1 MKRSQVLAV
10 CMAVAAFF
18 LPAAHALPPSVMEP
32 YRAYMAAIE
41 ADDLTSAVTH
51 AEAAYRAGVAER
63 VDGDTL
69 AALAENRAQILH
81 DSARYEAAASAWDD
95 LSALAPGHETLA
107 QAASAYLLA
116 GNNAAAAARAQAL
129 LATGRGLSQDLS
141 YLGRYVIAV
150 EAGGAGFAATTG
162 GEAFQ
167 RGRAP
172 DLVQDLMREGV
183 RQLERRDQAAEF
195 TYAALAAGAA
205 RGIGLHASVIT
216 HLEYWSDGVDLT
228 SHEAERANARIAQSA
243 FADLLVR
250 QGVFPLP
257 GRENPAATELSQSGI
272 TPGAPPQY
280 PESAV
285 MRRRNGLTVV
295 RFDTSEAG
303 LTENIEV
310 VFAVPDTSL
319 FHRESIR
326 AVEDWTYEPLIE
338 DGAAVRREAVET
350 TFRFVT
356 D

>member
-1 MKRSQVLAV
+1 MNRTQVLAI
-10 CMAVAAFF
+10 CIAAAAFF

-51 AEAAYRAGVAER
+51 AEAAYRAGLAANIDIE
-63 VDGDTL
+63 TL
-69 AALAENRAQILH
+69 AGLAENRAQILH

-150 EAGGAGFAATTG
+150 EAGSAGFAATTG

-172 DLVQDLMREGV
+172 DIVQDLMREGV

-205 RGIGLHASVIT
+205 RGIGLHASVVT
-216 HLEYWSDGVDLT
+216 HLEFWSDGVDLT
-228 SHEAERANARIAQSA
+228 PQEAERASGRLVESA

-272 TPGAPPQY
+272 THGTQPEY
-280 PESAV
+280 PMTRPRYA
-285 MRRRNGLTVV
+285 LTVV

-310 VFAVPDTSL
+310 VFAVPDNSV
-319 FHRESIR
+319 FHRGSIR
-326 AVEDWTYEPLIE
+326 AVERWTYEPLIE

-350 TFRFVT
+350 SFRFEP